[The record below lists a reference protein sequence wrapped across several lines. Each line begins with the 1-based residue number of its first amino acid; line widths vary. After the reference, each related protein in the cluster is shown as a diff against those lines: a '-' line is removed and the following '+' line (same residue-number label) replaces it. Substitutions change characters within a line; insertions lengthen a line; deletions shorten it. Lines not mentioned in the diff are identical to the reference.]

1 MSRRCPECGGLLGA
15 GDAVCRACGHA
26 VGPERPAPRAGRGL
40 LEPRREQA
48 GSIELGDLGPPPP
61 RSEASPG
68 GHNSSLGDMPAMN
81 DADAFDLSAILDGGG
96 IPSAP
101 PPPVTT
107 AGRGGFVPAFTFPG
121 SDAGPVADLG
131 NLDEAT
137 PDELSLEAAG
147 GSMAGGRSKDSAA
160 GGAGEGWRVRNA
172 AGTVY
177 DMVSIESVIQWLQ
190 NKDSFDGIR
199 IARGGGAFRTVEDY
213 PEVMTRLGM
222 RPSAGG
228 FSTNEGAAPK
238 LELELAGRKP
248 QGSRAPAAQRPES
261 RAPAARGPV
270 AAANPGTPGA
280 RTAARPAPAGR
291 TFGTGFALVLA
302 GGTVAVTLVLAQVL
316 TAVAPTTPAP
326 ASAATLAPAEAA
338 PPGPA
343 LQAALQAFEAER
355 YTAAEQLLQQ
365 AARSEKDDPRVFRYL
380 ASTLSKLGGRD
391 REARAALAEYRRTRA
406 RSGGE

>member
-1 MSRRCPECGGLLGA
+1 
-15 GDAVCRACGHA
+15 
-26 VGPERPAPRAGRGL
+26 
-40 LEPRREQA
+40 
-48 GSIELGDLGPPPP
+48 
-61 RSEASPG
+61 
-68 GHNSSLGDMPAMN
+68 MPAGN

-101 PPPVTT
+101 PAPVTT

-121 SDAGPVADLG
+121 ADAGPAADLG

-137 PDELSLEAAG
+137 PDELSLEAVGGSMAG
-147 GSMAGGRSKDSAA
+147 GSMAGGRAKES
-160 GGAGEGWRVRNA
+160 GGNAGEGWRVRNA

-222 RPSAGG
+222 RPAAGG
-228 FSTNEGAAPK
+228 FSSNEGAAPK

-261 RAPAARGPV
+261 RAPAARSPV
-270 AAANPGTPGA
+270 AAASPGAPGA

-302 GGTVAVTLVLAQVL
+302 GGTVGVALVVAQVL
-316 TAVAPTTPAP
+316 TAVTPSTPAP
-326 ASAATLAPAEAA
+326 VVAAAA
-338 PPGPA
+338 VPIDATPPGPA

-380 ASTLSKLGGRD
+380 ALTLSKLGGRD
-391 REARAALAEYRRTRA
+391 REARTALAEYRRTRA

>member
-1 MSRRCPECGGLLGA
+1 
-15 GDAVCRACGHA
+15 
-26 VGPERPAPRAGRGL
+26 
-40 LEPRREQA
+40 
-48 GSIELGDLGPPPP
+48 
-61 RSEASPG
+61 
-68 GHNSSLGDMPAMN
+68 MPAVN

-121 SDAGPVADLG
+121 AEAGPVADLG

-137 PDELSLEAAG
+137 PDELSLEAVG
-147 GSMAGGRSKDSAA
+147 NPPAGGRGKESAGAA
-160 GGAGEGWRVRNA
+160 GDAWRVRNA

-213 PEVMTRLGM
+213 PDVMTRLGM
-222 RPSAGG
+222 RPAASG
-228 FSTNEGAAPK
+228 FSGGSGAAPK

-270 AAANPGTPGA
+270 AATSPGAPGA

-291 TFGTGFALVLA
+291 TFGMGFALILA
-302 GGTVAVTLVLAQVL
+302 GGTVAVTLIVAQAL
-316 TAVAPTTPAP
+316 TGLVPSSVSTT
-326 ASAATLAPAEAA
+326 AATPTARPEPT

-380 ASTLSKLGGRD
+380 ALTLSKLGGRD
-391 REARAALAEYRRTRA
+391 REARTALAEYRRTRA